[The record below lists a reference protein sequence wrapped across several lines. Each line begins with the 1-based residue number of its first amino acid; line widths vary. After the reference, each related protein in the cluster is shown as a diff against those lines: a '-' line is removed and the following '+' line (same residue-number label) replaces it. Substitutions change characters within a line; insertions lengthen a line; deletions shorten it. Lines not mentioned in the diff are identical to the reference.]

1 MKNYVDDLKAIP
13 ISEVANRLGLK
24 LTKTGN
30 SLLGDCPTGHP
41 SSNHRCFG
49 VNTEHNYF
57 HCFSCGKAGDVISLV
72 EITNKLDFRE
82 AVSWLGKEYNVSVPE
97 TVSDNRKH
105 DDAFYSRAAM
115 YEEIFQYG
123 HYLLYQSDGGEARQY
138 LLQHRGYQ
146 NVEDIQ
152 KTEWIFFPPEDR
164 LQYHLRNKFPELA
177 DKINK
182 YRFDSFEESPYW
194 AAFPYRDRDGLIT
207 GFILRALT
215 PSGYDLT
222 FKSNGQ
228 KVSGVRYH
236 STFGTSK
243 HDLFNLNRSRR
254 EETLLILEGYPDA
267 ILFPTLDMKN
277 VVAVGQG
284 KLAKSHI
291 EGLNEFNVRNVIISF
306 DNDPPKENGYRT
318 GIENTIDA
326 VKMLLTETRINPFVI
341 DPSQLGQYKDPD
353 EFVRAN
359 GIDAYKELM
368 ENAEAGAK
376 WLSRMIVT
384 RYDLKVDL
392 ERQRAI
398 DEIGD
403 LSSRIINRIASEDI
417 ISESAS
423 LLGIEID
430 ALALHIRDYH
440 ERIQRT
446 ALSDK
451 FKKLTMKAENLRRA
465 GDLEGA
471 SKLLETESVDLK
483 NELYKTKIAPITPL
497 SDRLMEKYELEK
509 NREVGLLGYPLTKF
523 KDLCEHIDGLQPGL
537 YLIGAETNVGKTA
550 LLTNIALDLI
560 QTNPDVRV
568 LYFSLDDSW
577 SVITNRFLGIMTG
590 LELNKVQRKQASAVD
605 AIKVRDAY
613 QELARLACDGRL
625 YIKDLSDVTN
635 FNQAEAVLRELYE
648 QGNLAVFVD
657 GLYNLEVE
665 GNGGGIRET
674 NIERA
679 NKLKLLVD
687 TYRIPLVCTAE
698 LRKKT
703 KEEGINKKPTVS
715 DIMETGKFGYNA
727 NVVWLL
733 SADYKESKDVNELE
747 LSLNYEKN
755 KLSHFKGY
763 QPLTFIKSKGIV
775 KEGDPTVNHFI
786 ENLKTG
792 ADVDINE

>member
-1 MKNYVDDLKAIP
+1 MRNYVDDLKSIP
-13 ISEVANRLGLK
+13 INEVANRLGLR

-30 SLLGDCPTGHP
+30 SLQGNCPTGHP
-41 SSNHRCFG
+41 STSGRCFSI
-49 VNTEHNYF
+49 NTDHNYF
-57 HCFSCGKAGDVISLV
+57 NCFHCGKAGDVISLV
-72 EITNKLDFRE
+72 EVALDTDFRE
-82 AVSWLGKEYNVSVPE
+82 AVSWLSKQFNVSVPE
-97 TVSDNRKH
+97 TVSDNRKRN
-105 DDAFYSRAAM
+105 DAFYSRAAI
-115 YEEIFQYG
+115 YEEIYRFG
-123 HYLLYQSDGGEARQY
+123 KFLLFESDGGEARQY
-138 LLQHRGYQ
+138 LLKHRGYSSEEVLRQ
-146 NVEDIQ
+146 
-152 KTEWIFFPPEDR
+152 TEWIFFPPDDR
-164 LQYHLRNKFPELA
+164 LQAYLLGKYPELA
-177 DKINK
+177 DKVSK

-207 GFILRALT
+207 GFVQRALDPKGYNLT
-215 PSGYDLT
+215 NYKGEKMSGT
-222 FKSNGQ
+222 
-228 KVSGVRYH
+228 RYW
-236 STFGTSK
+236 STFGLSK
-243 HDLFNLNRSRR
+243 HDLFNLNRCRNQQ
-254 EETLLILEGYPDA
+254 TLLILEGYPDA
-267 ILFPTLDMKN
+267 ILFPTLDLKN

-291 EGLNEFNVRNVIISF
+291 EGLNEFGVRNVIISF
-306 DNDPPKENGYRT
+306 DNDPPKEDGHIT
-318 GIENTIDA
+318 GLENTIDA
-326 VKMLLTETRINPFVI
+326 VKMLLTDTRINPFVI
-341 DPSQLGQYKDPD
+341 DPVLLGQHKDPD
-353 EFVRAN
+353 EYVRAN
-359 GIDAYKELM
+359 GIDAYRTLV
-368 ENAEAGAK
+368 ENAESGAK

-392 ERQRAI
+392 ERQKAI
-398 DEIGD
+398 DDIGEF
-403 LSSRIINRIASEDI
+403 SGQIKNRIANEDFI
-417 ISESAS
+417 AEAAISM
-423 LLGIEID
+423 GID
-430 ALALHIRDYH
+430 KVALQEYIGDYH
-440 ERIQRT
+440 ERMERA
-446 ALSDK
+446 ALSDQ
-451 FKKLTMKAENLRRA
+451 FQKLTMKAEDLRRS

-471 SKLLETESVDLK
+471 SKLIETEGINLK
-483 NELYKTKIAPITPL
+483 NELYKTKIEPIEPL

-509 NREVGLLGYPLTKF
+509 NRESILLGYPLTKF
-523 KDLCEHIDGLQPGL
+523 KNLCENIDGLQPGL
-537 YLIGAETNVGKTA
+537 YIIGAETNVGKTA
-550 LLTNIALDLI
+550 LLTNIAMDLI
-560 QTNPDVRV
+560 QSNSNVRL

-577 SVITNRFLGIMTG
+577 SVITNRFLGILTG
-590 LELNKVQRKQASAVD
+590 LELNQVQRKQRCDLDAS
-605 AIKVRDAY
+605 KVKDAY
-613 QELARLACDGRL
+613 EELAHLADDGRL
-625 YIKDLSDVTN
+625 YIKDLSEVTN

-648 QGNLAVFVD
+648 AGNLAVFID

-733 SADYKESKDVNELE
+733 SADYKESKDGNELE

-775 KEGDPTVNHFI
+775 KEGDPLENNFI